1 MISGLIAINKPKN
14 ISSHSIVENI
24 RKLFNTKKVGHFG
37 TLDPMAEGLLLVGI
51 GKATRF
57 FDFYMKKKKLYSGI
71 IKFGF
76 STSTYDME
84 GIPTSKKKEID
95 LTKIDVNSFLLNFT
109 GEILQVPPIYSA
121 KKYKGKPSY
130 KYARE
135 NKKIELKPV
144 KVNVYS
150 LKGEIVNKNRLY
162 FEALTSSGTYVRSIA
177 HDLGQKIGVGAYL
190 EELKRERIGEFEL
203 DKSVSIEELVKS
215 NNFMNITDFVIPIEK
230 LLPEFSKIIVNQ
242 MGRSAVLNGM
252 PLLAKDVIK
261 IFPSE
266 SDIYFRLFDEHGKLL
281 SISQKEENK
290 TRFKSKIV
298 FPD

>member
-14 ISSHSIVENI
+14 ISSHAIVENI

-51 GKATRF
+51 GKTTKF
-57 FDFYMKKKKLYSGI
+57 FNFYMKKKKLYSGI

-84 GIPTSKKKEID
+84 GLPTSEEKKID
-95 LTKIDVNSFLLNFT
+95 LTKIDVNSLLLDFT
-109 GEILQVPPIYSA
+109 GEILQTPPIYSA

-144 KVNVYS
+144 RVKIYS
-150 LKGEIVNKNRLY
+150 LKGEVVNKNRLY
-162 FEALTSSGTYVRSIA
+162 FEALTSSGTYARSIA
-177 HDLGQKIGVGAYL
+177 HDLGQKVGVGAHL

-215 NNFMNITDFVIPIEK
+215 KNFMDITDFVIPIEK
-230 LLPEFSKIIVNQ
+230 LLPEFPKIIVTQ
-242 MGRSAVLNGM
+242 MGRKAVLNGM
-252 PLLAKDVIK
+252 PLLSKDVIK

-266 SDIYFRLFDEHGKLL
+266 SDIYFRLFDEQGKLL
-281 SISQKEENK
+281 SIAQKEENK
-290 TRFKSKIV
+290 TRFKSNIV